1 MNNIDNGTLF
11 TIVKQHDELMSI
23 LSFIQGYHHLNI
35 YIGAGLI
42 RNITW
47 AYLHDID
54 ISIESSDIDLVYFDS
69 EDHNLMQYQSFTE
82 HLQLQFPNIQ
92 WDITNQAN
100 VHQWYDKYFS
110 KKIEAFSCLEE
121 AIATWPE
128 TATAVAIKLNNNN
141 ELDII
146 APFGLADLLQMIIRW
161 NPTLVDY
168 AYYKKRIQQK
178 QYSAQ
183 WPKVKI
189 IY

>member
-1 MNNIDNGTLF
+1 MNHIDNETLF

-23 LSFIQGYHHLNI
+23 LSFIKEYHHLNI

-42 RNITW
+42 RNVTW
-47 AYLHDID
+47 AYLHNIN
-54 ISIESSDIDLVYFDS
+54 ICIESSDIDLVYFDS
-69 EDHNLMQYQSFTE
+69 EDQNLVQYQSFTE
-82 HLQLQFPNIQ
+82 QLQHNFPKLK
-92 WDITNQAN
+92 WDMTNQAN
-100 VHQWYDKYFS
+100 VHQWYDKYFNT
-110 KKIEAFSCLEE
+110 KIEAFDCLEE

-128 TATAVAIKLNNNN
+128 TATAVAIKLNSNN

-146 APFGLADLLQMIIRW
+146 APFGLTDLLQMIIRW

-168 AYYKKRIQQK
+168 SFYQKRIQQK
-178 QYSAQ
+178 QYSTQ

>member
-1 MNNIDNGTLF
+1 MNNIDRDTLF
-11 TIVKQHDELMSI
+11 TIVKQHDEFMSI
-23 LSFIQGYHHLNI
+23 LSFIQCYHHLNI

-47 AYLHDID
+47 AHLHQVD

-69 EDHNLMQYQSFTE
+69 EDQNLVQYQSFTE
-82 HLQLQFPNIQ
+82 QLQRNFPKLK

-100 VHQWYDKYFS
+100 VHQWYHNYFDT
-110 KKIEAFSCLEE
+110 KIEAFACLEE

-128 TATAVAIKLNNNN
+128 TATAVAIKLNSNND
-141 ELDII
+141 LDII
-146 APFGLADLLQMIIRW
+146 APFGLTDLLQMIIRW

-168 AYYKKRIQQK
+168 SYYKKRIQQK